1 MESKFKEGLYRLT
14 LLLMATAILLLALTP
29 QDTPSRVILMLCGL
43 GIGGVSVGYRRL
55 PALPDTAAP
64 MFLALLLT
72 SLLWLAPERHAMWLW
87 GWAAVIAMPQPM
99 LLILLHSA
107 LAASCLWQVSQLT
120 GTTAEN
126 ILTALLL
133 VALMLLGL
141 ARHLGLLT
149 LWRGV
154 SSRTRLLE
162 HLLLWSGAQLK
173 ADLNLET
180 MRCERE
186 GSHGELLL
194 LRSPSNC
201 QPALAEALIAST
213 RSYESCYQAD
223 GQTLAALLINRN
235 AKEATLR
242 RNTLL
247 ASLPSP
253 FQARFITLAPAL
265 SLETQLA
272 ALERQEK
279 PVVVLEE
286 NK

>member
-14 LLLMATAILLLALTP
+14 LLLTAMAILLLALTP
-29 QDTPSRVILMLCGL
+29 QATLSQLILILYGMGV
-43 GIGGVSVGYRRL
+43 GIVGAGYRRL

-64 MFLALLLT
+64 VFLSLLLT

-87 GWAAVIAMPQPM
+87 GWAAVIAMPQPV

-107 LAASCLWQVSQLT
+107 LAAVCLWQVTQLT
-120 GTTAEN
+120 GTMAESM
-126 ILTALLL
+126 LTGLLL

-173 ADLNLET
+173 ADLRLET
-180 MRCERE
+180 MRCHRE
-186 GSHGELLL
+186 GSQGELLL
-194 LRSPSNC
+194 LRSPGNC
-201 QPALAEALIAST
+201 QPALAEALVAST

-235 AKEATLR
+235 TKEATLR

-265 SLETQLA
+265 SLDTQLA

-279 PVVVLEE
+279 PVVILEE
-286 NK
+286 NQ

>member
-14 LLLMATAILLLALTP
+14 LLLTASTVLLLALMP
-29 QDTPSRVILMLCGL
+29 HSAPARVILVLSGL
-43 GIGGVSVGYRRL
+43 GMGSVGLGYRRL
-55 PALPDTAAP
+55 PALPDSAAP
-64 MFLALLLT
+64 IFLAVLLT
-72 SLLWLAPERHAMWLW
+72 TLLWLAPEQHAMWLW
-87 GWAAVIAMPQPM
+87 GWAAVIAMPQPV
-99 LLILLHSA
+99 LLLLLHSL
-107 LAASCLWQVSQLT
+107 LAASCLWQVTHLT
-120 GTTAEN
+120 DTTAESL
-126 ILTALLL
+126 LTGLLL
-133 VALMLLGL
+133 VALLMLGL
-141 ARHLGLLT
+141 ARQLGIST

-154 SSRTRLLE
+154 SSRTRLME

-173 ADLNLET
+173 IDLSLET
-180 MRCERE
+180 TRCERE

-201 QPALAEALIAST
+201 QPALAEALVAST

-253 FQARFITLAPAL
+253 FQARFVTLAPAL
-265 SLETQLA
+265 SLDTQLA